1 MLCSFQD
8 HLGFPNASILI
19 RDFGCSERITSPAD
33 CCDIQR
39 YLWSQIPVFLF
50 ICSGCANSLQLCP
63 TLCNP
68 TDCVARQASL
78 SMGFSRQ
85 EYWSGLPFPY
95 PGDLPDPGIEPMS
108 LSSPAVAGRFFTAG
122 PSHLNCP
129 SWPDYPGASSKQM
142 LWRGTEQAWCGMLSV
157 RRSSR
162 GPWTFAFL
170 NLRLWPLPLGIV
182 PSRSLFPVPSIPFSF
197 CFVRTLYKA
206 FSLDRLSSQA

>member
-1 MLCSFQD
+1 MTFRGICGRRFQSSCLSV
-8 HLGFPNASILI
+8 LGVLI
-19 RDFGCSERITSPAD
+19 HFSCVR
-33 CCDIQR
+33 
-39 YLWSQIPVFLF
+39 LF
-50 ICSGCANSLQLCP
+50 A
-63 TLCNP
+63 TLR
-68 TDCVARQASL
+68 TVARQASL
-78 SMGFSRQ
+78 SMGFSRH